1 MSPVLNRGPRTSAQ
15 SEENQI
21 SASTTTHQNVFTVQQ
36 IQPQAI
42 FAGAHIDKFEACTF
56 NSNVFCGDQSK
67 IARLN
72 ENWSLIDRL
81 RFVAPLVTFHKL
93 LFNHKLFHWAHMK
106 KNGYFVFVHWRSL
119 YKAGLLSRLDWRL
132 VTEVSQLN
140 ALARAG
146 KKLMFIFCPFDF
158 LFGHIIN
165 ILLTELGRSAWK
177 NLDLGRWYRPH
188 CVRSVLAT
196 SVKILPYR
204 PPARLIRTNYYMA
217 VSQKDWK
224 QPNRRIWLAKID
236 IDRGLDFPI

>member
-15 SEENQI
+15 SEENQV
-21 SASTTTHQNVFTVQQ
+21 SASTTTHQNVFKVQQ

-42 FAGAHIDKFEACTF
+42 FAGAHIDKFEGCTF

-81 RFVAPLVTFHKL
+81 KFVAPLVTFHKL

-140 ALARAG
+140 AWARAG
-146 KKLMFIFCPFDF
+146 KKINVYF
-158 LFGHIIN
+158 LSFWFLVWPYNKHLIN
-165 ILLTELGRSAWK
+165 RARSVCMEESWPRS
-177 NLDLGRWYRPH
+177 LVQTSLRSVCTGDLGQDSPIQTS
-188 CVRSVLAT
+188 RSVN
-196 SVKILPYR
+196 K
-204 PPARLIRTNYYMA
+204 N
-217 VSQKDWK
+217 
-224 QPNRRIWLAKID
+224 
-236 IDRGLDFPI
+236 

>member
-15 SEENQI
+15 SEENQV

-42 FAGAHIDKFEACTF
+42 FAGAHIDKFEGCTF

-81 RFVAPLVTFHKL
+81 KFVAPLVTFHKL

-140 ALARAG
+140 AWARAG
-146 KKLMFIFCPFDF
+146 KKRNVYF
-158 LFGHIIN
+158 LSFWFLVWPYDKHLIN
-165 ILLTELGRSAWK
+165 RARSVCMEESWPRS
-177 NLDLGRWYRPH
+177 LVQTSLRSVCTGDLGQDSPIQA
-188 CVRSVLAT
+188 S
-196 SVKILPYR
+196 
-204 PPARLIRTNYYMA
+204 RLVN
-217 VSQKDWK
+217 K
-224 QPNRRIWLAKID
+224 N
-236 IDRGLDFPI
+236 